1 MAKSNLD
8 SIIENI
14 KNQTGLDPNTLIFDP
29 KKADDFIAKA
39 DKSRI
44 AFLPVRPDWNE
55 AKKVFGYYNPLTGL
69 FYPTDGLNVLLN
81 AFRSLMAGKKDKKH
95 FIILDEMNLARVEY
109 YFSDILS
116 LMENMWK
123 VNEKKE
129 NEKENKENKKAKNKE
144 NKEGE
149 EKEIIRGETSQI
161 HPFDRCILS
170 KHLQIKKKKMKYINK
185 PEKKCQEACSNYKDK
200 PEKKCQKD
208 CKKCYYGLLVGV
220 EETKWRKDKLN
231 EMDKLIKE
239 FNPIPPRIAYPENLV
254 IIGTVNVDETTF
266 SFAPKVLD
274 RAFQLEFTDVHYKEY
289 LKSENIKVT
298 KGPFYNFVDNLQQI
312 LSPKNMHFGYRV
324 ISEMLDFL
332 KNTHEKENYEFL
344 NEINDNKI
352 KDDLDFL
359 LKSKILPKLHG
370 TEEQIGD
377 ILLQLLAFCKEG
389 KKEDIPKENKD
400 DWIKKLM
407 EETSFIYTNSANKLK
422 QMYQNMKAT
431 GYCSYF

>member
-14 KNQTGLDPNTLIFDP
+14 KDETGLDPNTLIFDP

-81 AFRSLMAGKKDKKH
+81 AFRSLMMGENDKKH

-123 VNEKKE
+123 VKDNI
-129 NEKENKENKKAKNKE
+129 
-144 NKEGE
+144 
-149 EKEIIRGETSQI
+149 IIRGETSQI

-170 KHLQIKKKKMKYINK
+170 KIPADREND
-185 PEKKCQEACSNYKDK
+185 YKDK
-200 PEKKCQKD
+200 PEKKCQED
-208 CKKCYYGLLVGV
+208 CSKCPYQPLLKTESG
-220 EETKWRKDKLN
+220 EQ
-231 EMDKLIKE
+231 IKVMKIDE
-239 FNPIPPRIAYPENLV
+239 KFAKFLKENNPIPPRIAYPENLV

-274 RAFQLEFTDVHYKEY
+274 RAFQLEFVDVHWEEFLNQKKIADKKFSNFVGTLQSI
-289 LKSENIKVT
+289 LKS
-298 KGPFYNFVDNLQQI
+298 
-312 LSPKNMHFGYRV
+312 KNMHFGYRV
-324 ISEMLDFL
+324 IDEMWKYLEVA
-332 KNTHEKENYEFL
+332 KGK
-344 NEINDNKI
+344 NDNEY
-352 KDDLDFL
+352 DFL
-359 LKSKILPKLHG
+359 LKSKILSKLHG

-377 ILLQLLAFCKEG
+377 ILLQLLAFCKKG